1 MTSQS
6 GTEIIELLSDDSS
19 DDDIGFESSQ
29 ASRPAAA
36 ERYMATPTRVISP
49 FGVQAAVSRPVT
61 HERSIKVATPNTPDL
76 PSPSMLLGAR
86 KKLSSSPTR
95 TISRQSALDLP
106 SSPPLMDDGELDVFE
121 NSIKNDTKSSSPAP
135 PQYNI
140 EAAYTSALELSDD
153 DCQILDDI
161 INAQESQSTEDLSQ
175 FLDSSTLGPVRVFG
189 GRRTFDHAPAMADFS
204 DAVATDILGSS
215 SSSEDSG
222 EEDAAEET
230 SSDDVYSTR
239 AKELLA
245 RAALLTKSSR
255 CSGRDTSTSRLPNR
269 RVHSADNEAV
279 SVSTFD
285 TSPLPSALNRPPKQ
299 ATYLG
304 SSSDLLH
311 SSGSSSS
318 INIPW
323 RTESD
328 LAVVSC
334 SQAVTQKELQKTKRA
349 RESERRRH
357 ERIMAKEHRAKEKE
371 FAKGVSL
378 ANRKTVDT
386 REIARDMTLVVDS
399 GVLQLLPKTNKASS
413 SVSID
418 TTGPSGTGS
427 GDEDR
432 ICSNGGDDCNTTTA
446 VADHVVFAKLKEEGI
461 AHRIS
466 DEDSSTGCAVRWEM
480 RMRRKWDSRLGLYVP
495 LDPPQT
501 ISVRRAAIVV
511 FSGTRLIELISEDRL
526 PSLLGLWRAS
536 LDVERL
542 FVVVIGLQR
551 LLRESAMAET
561 REFARQM
568 RSYIRDADTELDSD
582 TSGVSK
588 RRTKK
593 TRQNAAAA
601 AGVSEESAEEAI
613 LRLQIT
619 FPWVIWFT
627 RCSNDARALGQLL
640 WQTTVDIALAEF
652 NGGNTAEGAGSSEPL
667 LLASLSASSTNTP
680 REFITG
686 EVAASLNA
694 AVVRSGT
701 DLADSWQR
709 ALTQI
714 PKVTQP
720 VAQSI
725 ASRYPTPNSLF
736 SAWQQQTSL
745 QQREQ
750 MLADISVASAVAGGR
765 RLGPVMSARIYRLF
779 NEIDPTRP
787 FAEL

>member
-1 MTSQS
+1 MAAQS

-19 DDDIGFESSQ
+19 DDGIGAGSSQ
-29 ASRPAAA
+29 ASRLAAA
-36 ERYMATPTRVISP
+36 ERYMTTPTRVISSS
-49 FGVQAAVSRPVT
+49 GERAALSRPAI
-61 HERSIKVATPNTPDL
+61 HERPIEVATPNTPDL

-86 KKLSSSPTR
+86 KNLSPSPTR
-95 TISRQSALDLP
+95 IISRQEALDLP
-106 SSPPLMDDGELDVFE
+106 SSPPLMDGGEVDIFE
-121 NSIKNDTKSSSPAP
+121 HSVENDTESSPPAP

-140 EAAYTSALELSDD
+140 GAGYTSVLEISDD

-175 FLDSSTLGPVRVFG
+175 FLDSSTLGPPRVFG
-189 GRRTFDHAPAMADFS
+189 RRSAIDHAPAMADFS
-204 DAVATDILGSS
+204 DAIATDILGSS
-215 SSSEDSG
+215 SSSEISG
-222 EEDAAEET
+222 EEDEAEET
-230 SSDDVYSTR
+230 SSDDVYSNR

-245 RAALLTKSSR
+245 RAALLTKSLQ
-255 CSGRDTSTSRLPNR
+255 CPGRDTSTPRLHNR
-269 RVHSADNEAV
+269 RAHSADNEAV

-285 TSPLPSALNRPPKQ
+285 TSPLPSALNRPPKR

-318 INIPW
+318 VHIPW
-323 RTESD
+323 RTESE

-334 SQAVTQKELQKTKRA
+334 SQAVTQKELQKNERA

-357 ERIMAKEHRAKEKE
+357 ERNMAKERRAKEKE
-371 FAKGVSL
+371 FAKGVSI
-378 ANRKTVDT
+378 ANRKTVDA
-386 REIARDMTLVVDS
+386 REIARDMTLLVDP
-399 GVLQLLPKTNKASS
+399 GVLQLLPKPKKASS

-418 TTGPSGTGS
+418 TTGPGGTGS

-432 ICSNGGDDCNTTTA
+432 ICSNGGGDCNTTTA
-446 VADHVVFAKLKEEGI
+446 EVDHAVFLKLKEEGI

-466 DEDSSTGCAVRWEM
+466 DEDSSTACAVRWEM

-495 LDPPQT
+495 LDPPHT

-511 FSGTRLIELISEDRL
+511 FSGTRLIELIGGDRL

-542 FVVVIGLQR
+542 FVVVLGLQR

-568 RSYIRDADTELDSD
+568 RSYIRDADAELDSD

-588 RRTKK
+588 RRTKN
-593 TRQNAAAA
+593 TCQNAAAA
-601 AGVSEESAEEAI
+601 GVTEESAEEAI
-613 LRLQIT
+613 LKLQIT
-619 FPWVIWFT
+619 CPWVIWFT

-652 NGGNTAEGAGSSEPL
+652 NGGNAAEAAGSSEPL
-667 LLASLSASSTNTP
+667 PLASQSASSSDMP

-725 ASRYPTPNSLF
+725 AFRYPTPHNLF

-745 QQREQ
+745 HQREQ